1 MSSPTARAQRVLSY
15 LAEVRPGA
23 VLSGRYRIERE
34 LGAGGMGAVHVAR
47 HLELGTKLAVK
58 VLLPELLDDAQ
69 AISRFAREARAAAQI
84 TNEHVARTIDVGRLD
99 CGAPYLV
106 MEFLEG
112 QDGADYLEERGWLSV
127 EHAFDVAIQICTA
140 VSAAHARGIIHRDLK
155 PSNLFFVPR
164 PGSKPLVKVLD
175 FGISKIVS
183 DNDAQGSLTTKSGRM
198 FGSPAYASREQ
209 WRDAKNVDRRSDVW
223 AFGVVVYEFLTGQL
237 PFAAESAAMIAINVA
252 AETPRPLRDLRGDI
266 PADLEQIVLRCLE
279 KNPDR
284 RFDDI
289 DELAQALRGCQS
301 RFAVGARRGEQR
313 VGWSATTTLPAAPS
327 WWWIR
332 SKALV
337 RWFAAAMLLSLGWF
351 SVPSYLKRPIRQP
364 SSEEP
369 AHFEPPQVDVP
380 LPATPSV

>member
-1 MSSPTARAQRVLSY
+1 M
-15 LAEVRPGA
+15 
-23 VLSGRYRIERE
+23 
-34 LGAGGMGAVHVAR
+34 
-47 HLELGTKLAVK
+47 
-58 VLLPELLDDAQ
+58 
-69 AISRFAREARAAAQI
+69 
-84 TNEHVARTIDVGRLD
+84 
-99 CGAPYLV
+99 
-106 MEFLEG
+106 
-112 QDGADYLEERGWLSV
+112 
-127 EHAFDVAIQICTA
+127 
-140 VSAAHARGIIHRDLK
+140 
-155 PSNLFFVPR
+155 
-164 PGSKPLVKVLD
+164 LD

-198 FGSPAYASREQ
+198 FGSPAYASPEQ

-223 AFGVVVYEFLTGQL
+223 SFGVVLYEFLTGQL

-337 RWFAAAMLLSLGWF
+337 RWFAAAMLLGLGWF
-351 SVPSYLKRPIRQP
+351 SVRSYLQRPIRQP

-369 AHFEPPQVDVP
+369 AHFEPPQVEVQLPAIPSVAATAAPDP
-380 LPATPSV
+380 LPEPPPRPAPVVQFKPKVARPRRADAGRSVEPSECDPPYYFDERGNRIYKVDCL